1 MLQALLIFLV
11 LVKEQSSRYS
21 LCNDGDNIHCL
32 QQRQYINQNMEN
44 LKFYS
49 EREEKANYLT
59 HAFGALMAIAG
70 IVVLVSKASAA
81 GNNWAIL
88 AQSIFGFGM
97 LACMLSSTFYHYVQQ
112 PKAKAILRRF
122 DHASIYVL
130 IAASYSPFSLILLRQ
145 EGMWGWSLF
154 ILVWLIALIGIG
166 FNFRPMKKTSHIKTA
181 SYVLMGMT
189 ILVAIKPTIRVAV
202 ENDCLPVLYWL
213 AAGGV
218 FYIIGSV
225 VYAMAKS
232 EFVHTVFHVFVLLG
246 LGSHIISA
254 YLIPV

>member
-1 MLQALLIFLV
+1 
-11 LVKEQSSRYS
+11 
-21 LCNDGDNIHCL
+21 
-32 QQRQYINQNMEN
+32 MEN
-44 LKFYS
+44 FKFYTQ
-49 EREEKANYLT
+49 REEKANYLT
-59 HAFGALMAIAG
+59 HAFGVLMAIVG
-70 IVVLVSKASAA
+70 IVLLISKATAV

-88 AQSIFGFGM
+88 AHSIFGFGM
-97 LACMLSSTFYHYVQQ
+97 LLCMLSSTFYHYVQQ
-112 PKAKAILRRF
+112 PKTKAIFRHF

-154 ILVWLIALIGIG
+154 ILVWLIALVGIG
-166 FNFRPMKKTSHIKTA
+166 FNFRPMKKNSHWKTA

-189 ILVAIKPTIRVAV
+189 ILIAIKPTIRVAV
-202 ENDCLPVLYWL
+202 DNDCLSVLYWL

-225 VYAMAKS
+225 VYALAKR
-232 EFVHTVFHVFVLLG
+232 EFVHTVFHIFVLLG

>member
-1 MLQALLIFLV
+1 M
-11 LVKEQSSRYS
+11 
-21 LCNDGDNIHCL
+21 D
-32 QQRQYINQNMEN
+32 N
-44 LKFYS
+44 LKLYTN
-49 EREEKANYLT
+49 REEKANYLT
-59 HAFGALMAIAG
+59 HAFGVLMG
-70 IVVLVSKASAA
+70 IVGTYILVSKASAA
-81 GNNWAIL
+81 DNTWAII
-88 AQSIFGFGM
+88 AHSVFGFGM
-97 LACMLSSTFYHYVQQ
+97 LICMLSSTIYHYVQE
-112 PKAKAILRRF
+112 PKTKKTLRYF

-145 EGMWGWSLF
+145 EGMWGWALF
-154 ILVWLIALIGIG
+154 IIVWIIALVGIG
-166 FNFRPMKKTSHIKTA
+166 FNFRPIKKNSHLKTA

-189 ILVAIKPTIRVAV
+189 VLIAIKPTIRVAI

-225 VYAMAKS
+225 VYALAKR
-232 EFVHTVFHVFVLLG
+232 EFVHTIFHIFVLLG

>member
-1 MLQALLIFLV
+1 MQ
-11 LVKEQSSRYS
+11 
-21 LCNDGDNIHCL
+21 
-32 QQRQYINQNMEN
+32 N

-49 EREEKANYLT
+49 PREEKANYLT
-59 HAFGALMAIAG
+59 HGFGVLMAIVG
-70 IVVLVSKASAA
+70 TFILVSKASAA

-88 AQSIFGFGM
+88 AHSIFGFGM
-97 LACMLSSTFYHYVQQ
+97 LVCMLASTIYHYVQE
-112 PKAKAILRRF
+112 PKTKALLRHF

-145 EGMWGWSLF
+145 EAMWGWSLF
-154 ILVWLIALIGIG
+154 IAVWLIALVGIG
-166 FNFRPMKKTSHIKTA
+166 FNFRPIKKNSHLKTA

-189 ILVAIKPTIRVAV
+189 ILIAIKPTIRVAV

-225 VYAMAKS
+225 VYALAKK

-246 LGSHIISA
+246 LGSHILSA